1 MTDCPNVTFMIDH
14 ECSGIP
20 QDDKLIIQFK
30 HSQNAYSRNKYTQ
43 KENFLTFYLLGSTG
57 RRMYFSLQIATVKSN
72 LNKHFHSQTAFLQ
85 QFE

>member
-1 MTDCPNVTFMIDH
+1 MTLLKTRYNQTFTLTTTTTSTITDCPNVTFMIDH

-43 KENFLTFYLLGSTG
+43 KENFIFDDKQVGVCILVY
-57 RRMYFSLQIATVKSN
+57 K
-72 LNKHFHSQTAFLQ
+72 
-85 QFE
+85 